1 MQADLSDAAKAEIA
15 RRERERLKLQE
26 RLKREKIERMRL
38 EANQGA
44 GAGEV
49 GVRRWLALQ
58 AAPVKPVCKLV
69 QCCGL
74 FFGEGQKPGWHCGG
88 HFCLLV
94 LLWRS

>member
-1 MQADLSDAAKAEIA
+1 MQGDLSDAAKAEIA

-49 GVRRWLALQ
+49 RG
-58 AAPVKPVCKLV
+58 
-69 QCCGL
+69 
-74 FFGEGQKPGWHCGG
+74 
-88 HFCLLV
+88 
-94 LLWRS
+94 